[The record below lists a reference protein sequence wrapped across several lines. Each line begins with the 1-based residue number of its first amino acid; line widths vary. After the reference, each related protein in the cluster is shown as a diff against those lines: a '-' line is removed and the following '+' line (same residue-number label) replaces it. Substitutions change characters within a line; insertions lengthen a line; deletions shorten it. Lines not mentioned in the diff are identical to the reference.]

1 MNTTKNKQSTIWLCV
16 ITMLFLALGTF
27 GTSITAKAATATIN
41 IKQTKAHATS
51 ITYEWDKVDN
61 AVSYSTYYID
71 AASYSENLP
80 IGKWK
85 TNSSY
90 ATNGDADDTSA
101 SLIGLSSTSRY
112 YVRVYAHSSKNN
124 QIIAQSDLLVVTT
137 PGKVENV
144 VQTDATSDSVTL
156 SWTAVEGADGYY
168 VYAGNGTDSE
178 PVATSTTNSA
188 IVTGLSEADYT
199 GSTAPKYTVAAFC
212 KGAGEFSA
220 TGYSSTSG
228 YVYIAPA
235 KIKEFALHSWL
246 SKNNKATVKW
256 KYSGYADGYELE
268 ILNTKNEVIKTYKY
282 DTWKTGQQI
291 LKISSI
297 KDTGFI
303 AKIHGYKTIN
313 GKEYYGDSS
322 TITCVP
328 DAKITKLKALKNG
341 QASIKW
347 KKVKG
352 ASNYTIY
359 AIMDVGKNKVV
370 KKKVA
375 KISGKKTS
383 YTVKNLKKYK
393 DSYKYNTYFYV
404 QANGVKINGKKYN
417 SQYDYKQYK
426 TFKKVKL
433 KN

>member
-1 MNTTKNKQSTIWLCV
+1 MNTIKNKQSTIWLCV

-41 IKQTKAHATS
+41 IKQTKARATS
-51 ITYEWDKVDN
+51 INYEWDKVSG
-61 AVSYSTYYID
+61 AESYSTYYID
-71 AASYSENLP
+71 AASYSEDLA

-85 TNSSY
+85 TNSNY
-90 ATNGDADDTSA
+90 VANGGADDTSA
-101 SLIGLSSTSRY
+101 SLTGLSSTSHY
-112 YVRVYAHSSKNN
+112 YVRVYAHKANG
-124 QIIAQSDLLVVTT
+124 QIIAKSDLLVVTT

-144 VQTDATSDSVTL
+144 VQTDATSNSVTL

-168 VYAGNGTDSE
+168 IYAGNGTDSE
-178 PVATSTTNSA
+178 PIATSTTNSA
-188 IVTGLSEADYT
+188 VVTGLSESDYT

-220 TGYSSTSG
+220 IGYSDTSG

-303 AKIHGYKTIN
+303 AKIRGYKTIN

-393 DSYKYNTYFYV
+393 NSYKYNTYFYV

>member
-1 MNTTKNKQSTIWLCV
+1 MNTIRNKQSTIWLCM
-16 ITMLFLALGTF
+16 IAMMFLIVGTF

-41 IKQTKAHATS
+41 IKQTTARATS

-71 AASYSENLP
+71 AALYSEDLP

-85 TNSSY
+85 TNTSY
-90 ATNGDADDTSA
+90 ATNGGADATSA

-124 QIIAQSDLLVVTT
+124 QIIAKSDLLVVTT

-144 VQTDATSDSVTL
+144 VQTNATSDSVTL

-168 VYAGNGTDSE
+168 VYAGNDTTTT
-178 PVATSTTNSA
+178 PVATSTTNTA
-188 IVTGLSEADYT
+188 VVTGLTESDYT

-212 KGAGEFSA
+212 KGANDYAA
-220 TGYSSTSG
+220 TGYTDKAVS
-228 YVYIAPA
+228 VYIAPA
-235 KIKEFALHSWL
+235 KIKNLSLYSWP
-246 SKNNKATVKW
+246 SKTNKASVRW
-256 KYSGYADGYELE
+256 KYSGYADGYELQ
-268 ILNTKNEVIKTYKY
+268 ILNTKNKVIKTYTY
-282 DTWKTGQQI
+282 DTWEVGQQI
-291 LKISSI
+291 VKISSI
-297 KDTGFI
+297 KDTGFVAQI
-303 AKIHGYKTIN
+303 RGYKTIN
-313 GKEYYGDSS
+313 SVPYYSDWN

-352 ASNYTIY
+352 AFNYTIY

-383 YTVKNLKKYK
+383 YTVKNLKKYMN
-393 DSYKYNTYFYV
+393 SYEYNTYFYV